1 MPRPQAE
8 PIDIRESGGQGAK
21 SDRRLFMQLLS
32 WTGCRDTAA
41 LVGALEASGL
51 DAVLYE
57 DVNDPLGVA
66 LVTATQD
73 PGVFSTTLRELLGRG
88 PFAELTPRPAHTM
101 LGRTYAIGYEPDLD
115 ETLIKRPRRH
125 LFENDWPWAIWYPLR
140 RKGGFTQLPDDEQ
153 RDILME
159 HGKIG
164 MAFGSSG
171 LAHDIRLACHGL
183 DQADNDFVIA
193 LLGPDLA
200 PLSKVVE
207 AMRKT
212 KQTANWLE
220 RLGPFFVGHKAWQSG
235 SSGK

>member
-41 LVGALEASGL
+41 LVGALEDSDL

-101 LGRTYAIGYEPDLD
+101 LGRTYALGYEPDLE
-115 ETLIKRPRRH
+115 ETLLKRPRRH
-125 LFENDWPWAIWYPLR
+125 LFEKDWPWAIWYPLR
-140 RKGGFTQLPDDEQ
+140 RKGGFTQLSADEQ

-164 MAFGSSG
+164 MAFGSAD

-193 LLGPDLA
+193 LLGRDLA

-220 RLGPFFVGHKAWQSG
+220 RLGPFFVGHKAWQSE
-235 SSGK
+235 GK

>member
-1 MPRPQAE
+1 MSRPQAE

-32 WTGCRDTAA
+32 WTGCRATRPLIDDVQGT
-41 LVGALEASGL
+41 GL

-66 LVTATQD
+66 LVVAAED
-73 PGVFSTTLRELLGRG
+73 PAVFSTKLREVLQRG

-101 LGRTYAIGYEPDLD
+101 LGRTYALGYEPDLD
-115 ETLIKRPRRH
+115 ETLLKRPRRH
-125 LFENDWPWAIWYPLR
+125 LFEDGWPWAIWYPLR
-140 RKGGFTQLPDDEQ
+140 RKGGFTQLPADEQ

-164 MAFGSSG
+164 YSFGSAD

-183 DQADNDFVIA
+183 DQSDNDFVIG
-193 LLGPDLA
+193 LMGKELA

-207 AMRKT
+207 TMRKT
-212 KQTANWLE
+212 KQTATWLE
-220 RLGPFFVGHKAWQSG
+220 SLGPFFVGYKAWQSG
-235 SSGK
+235 GSGQ